1 MKSVEN
7 IEELIKETVAIT
19 IKELNKKQNENNRR
33 KILYNTRLLLKNYNE
48 LKNHAIN
55 AIYKNIEWEE
65 IDKLNG
71 EEANYSDDE
80 ILIESIKKSKART
93 LIMIAHIDVALERVK
108 QKHRIKGTIEKY
120 KALEL
125 YYIKES
131 SKEDIAAELN
141 CSVKSTAR
149 WIKEVEDEVGTNLFG
164 INSIEHILI

>member
-1 MKSVEN
+1 MEN